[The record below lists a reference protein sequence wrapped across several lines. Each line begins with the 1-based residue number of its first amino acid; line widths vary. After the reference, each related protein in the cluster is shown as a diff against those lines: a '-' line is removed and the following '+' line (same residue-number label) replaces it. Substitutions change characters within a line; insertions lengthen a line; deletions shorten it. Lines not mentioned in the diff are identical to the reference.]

1 MKNLL
6 VLKETVKIMY
16 SRYQVYLKPLAKFML
31 AFVALSI
38 INGQL
43 GYMQAIN
50 SVAVVLIVA
59 LMASFLPNNFSVLA
73 VLSFVLL
80 HFYAVSIESAAVGLV
95 VFLLMLLL
103 YFRFTP
109 NDTLVVLLLP
119 ICFAMKIPFV
129 IPIAVGLLATPISV
143 FSVICATIIYYLI
156 MHVQQ
161 NATLL
166 SVATDTSIIEN
177 FRLVVDGVAKN
188 KAMFVTILVFT
199 MIVLIVYFVRRQSME
214 HAWTMAIVAGG
225 LIGAIVMLIADL
237 ILDTNISIMA
247 TIFGSAISI
256 GIAMVIKFFA
266 FNVDYSRIEKV
277 QFEDDEYY
285 YYVKAIPKI
294 TVSRPQKQIHKI
306 NENKRTVKIP
316 E

>member
-95 VFLLMLLL
+95 IFLLMLLL
-103 YFRFTP
+103 YFRYTP

-129 IPIAVGLLATPISV
+129 IPIAVGLLASPISV
-143 FSVICATIIYYLI
+143 FSVICATIIYYII

-166 SVATDTSIIEN
+166 SAATDTSIIEN

-214 HAWTMAIVAGG
+214 HAWTIAIVSGG

-237 ILDTNISIMA
+237 VLDTNISIVA